1 MRSMLG
7 AATRALLALSALSGC
22 SFFDSNLETAC
33 ETVLKERLRSPSG
46 YQRVEIRQLSDKVMT
61 REEYKDYLNKTE
73 KDANARALYM
83 RLFNELKPTI
93 FALII
98 TYDAPNAYGTLI
110 RGMAA
115 CDYFDRNG
123 DASTAAYYSVEVD
136 GKSSSDWSL
145 DRVKE
150 LIK

>member
-7 AATRALLALSALSGC
+7 AATGALLALSALSGC
-22 SFFDSNLETAC
+22 SFFDSNLVTAC
-33 ETVLKERLRSPSG
+33 EKVLKQRLLSPSG
-46 YQRVEIRQLSDKVMT
+46 YRRVEVSQLSDKVMT
-61 REEYKDYLNKTE
+61 REEYGNYLNKTE
-73 KDANARALYM
+73 KDANARTLYM
-83 RLFNELKPTI
+83 RLFDELKPTI
-93 FALII
+93 FSLII

-110 RGMAA
+110 RGMSS

-136 GKSSSDWSL
+136 GKSSSDWSH
-145 DRVKE
+145 DRVRE